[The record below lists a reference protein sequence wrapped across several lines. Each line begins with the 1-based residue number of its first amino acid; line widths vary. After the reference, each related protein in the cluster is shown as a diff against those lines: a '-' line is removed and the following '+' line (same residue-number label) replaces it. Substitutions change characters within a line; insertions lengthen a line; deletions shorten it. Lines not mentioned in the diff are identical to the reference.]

1 MLAERPTQLELA
13 SGALLAAIQAFT
25 YPSDLHA
32 REAAVVQFSQL
43 EPAIDYLAAVGGV
56 LTAKVEAARAPG
68 LVLEALSPA
77 ARERHLD
84 GELAA
89 ARWAM
94 VDYAANLI
102 HECRQRG
109 VLPRHGIDQA
119 LRPVDGLGVALDTY
133 DSPED

>member
-1 MLAERPTQLELA
+1 MPDLADRPTQLELA

-56 LTAKVEAARAPG
+56 LTAKVEPARTV
-68 LVLEALSPA
+68 VLETLSPA

-109 VLPRHGIDQA
+109 ILPRHGIDQA
-119 LRPVDGLGVALDTY
+119 LRPVDGLGVALDNY
-133 DSPED
+133 DTED

>member
-1 MLAERPTQLELA
+1 MLADTNRPTQLELA
-13 SGALLAAIQAFT
+13 SGALQAAIAAFT

-56 LTAKVEAARAPG
+56 LTAKVEPARTV
-68 LVLEALSPA
+68 VLETLSPA

-109 VLPRHGIDQA
+109 ILPRHGIDQA

-133 DSPED
+133 DTED